1 MSALAKE
8 QPRPESPMF
17 SCILSDLRKRNRR
30 AAAMWSV
37 CEEAEHARQELRAA
51 KAAVH
56 DMHHKNLA
64 TSLLSSSHAP
74 DVAGLLSDT
83 PIAPHMRLQVAKCV
97 REKLLRSGEGD
108 RLVRRRPQNT
118 SATMH
123 HFGIHFLWECDVLFL
138 KLHTNETG
146 VTLFVARP
154 QNFKSRAIFLCATSL
169 DVCMSPTP
177 YFSDAC
183 W

>member
-1 MSALAKE
+1 
-8 QPRPESPMF
+8 
-17 SCILSDLRKRNRR
+17 
-30 AAAMWSV
+30 MWSV

-64 TSLLSSSHAP
+64 TSLLSSSHAQ

-108 RLVRRRPQNT
+108 RLAGLRPQNIRKLLCIA
-118 SATMH
+118 S
-123 HFGIHFLWECDVLFL
+123 IHRIFWNIMALFSSCIQ
-138 KLHTNETG
+138 TNRG
-146 VTLFVARP
+146 
-154 QNFKSRAIFLCATSL
+154 
-169 DVCMSPTP
+169 
-177 YFSDAC
+177 
-183 W
+183 